1 MAETLGQLIEAVRES
16 LAESTESQW
25 DDDMLTRW
33 INDGAGD
40 IARRAEVLQDRNDVD
55 CSDGVAEYTLPTD
68 VLRIHRVEF
77 WFDADPTL
85 KYPLEYRDFQNMD
98 SLWGINQTTENTPS
112 WYTLWGF
119 PPSLKLVLYPVPSA
133 NGTARVYYYRTPNRQ
148 FSTTGT
154 VEIPEGY
161 HDLLVH
167 YAEYR
172 ALRRDRDPRW
182 QEAKSLY
189 DEGLFHMIELTRRWS
204 DQSGMIDVG
213 TSHLPGWLVG
223 MEDY

>member
-1 MAETLGQLIEAVRES
+1 MAETLSALIEQTRDA
-16 LAESTESQW
+16 LAESEASQW
-25 DDDMLTRW
+25 DDAMIIRW
-33 INDGAGD
+33 LNDGARD
-40 IARRAEVLQDRNDVD
+40 IARRAEVLQDREDVT
-55 CSDGVAEYTLPTD
+55 CTASVAEYTLPTD
-68 VLRIHRVEF
+68 VLRVHRVEF
-77 WFDADPTL
+77 NFTSDTTL

-98 SLWGINQTTENTPS
+98 SLWGINQTTTGTPHL
-112 WYTLWGF
+112 YTLWGF
-119 PPSLKLVLYPVPSA
+119 PPALKLVLYPVPSA
-133 NGTARVYYYRTPNRQ
+133 AGTAKVFYYRLPANQ
-148 FSTTGT
+148 VNVTGAI
-154 VEIPEGY
+154 ELPEGY

-204 DQSGMIDVG
+204 DQAGMIDVG
-213 TSHLPGWLVG
+213 TSHLPAWLVG

>member
-1 MAETLGQLIEAVRES
+1 MAETLGQLIEAVREALS
-16 LAESTESQW
+16 EATESQW
-25 DDDMLTRW
+25 DDNMLTRW

-40 IARRAEVLQDRNDVD
+40 IARRAEVLQDREDVD
-55 CSDGVAEYTLPTD
+55 ITDGVAEYTLPSD

-77 WFDADPTL
+77 YFDGETL

-98 SLWGINQTTENTPS
+98 SMWGMNQTTEGTPS
-112 WYTLWGF
+112 LYTLWGF
-119 PPSLKLVLYPVPSA
+119 PPALKLVLYPVPSA
-133 NGTARVYYYRTPNRQ
+133 NGTAKVFYYRLPVPRVSSPQ
-148 FSTTGT
+148 T
-154 VEIPEGY
+154 VEVPEGY
-161 HDLLVH
+161 HDLIVH

-204 DQSGMIDVG
+204 DQAGMIDVG
-213 TSHLPGWLVG
+213 TSHLPAWLVG